1 MRKCDFFKGVI
12 SFLVVWLVMAGTT
25 LSAGNP
31 WQRNLEN
38 PVKDLNAL
46 LIGTQ
51 NQDDPCAIT
60 ELPWRE
66 DLENAIAGPPPQLGT
81 CFQGLPL
88 SSQTPF
94 FLFLPESII
103 EGVPNQVQMVQ
114 PAGGFPCYLIFPPI
128 GENIPMENLNVNFK
142 FKPSSPAVGN
152 GAYEIGVIDPSNLNS
167 FSRISYIDVAQQ
179 QVGVWHTREIS
190 FSGHLIDH
198 RYIAIKAPASY
209 RAWFD
214 DFEITMGASCVEP
227 ANANITNISYNAVY
241 LNWEGG
247 VSDPESYIIEYKK
260 DIESV
265 WNEIVV
271 QGNKRNAIIENLDQL
286 TYYDVRI
293 KAACASDT
301 SDYVEFLPL
310 TRCPSY
316 VGQNIGEGTGN
327 TDGNKIPVDFAS
339 RRSFTQQIFLIN
351 EVPTDVH
358 TVTGIAFQCE
368 GEHPEY
374 STRLLTIYLGETDK
388 TTFDGLSAPNWI
400 GARELKQVFNGYAD
414 LSGDGW
420 VNIAF
425 DSIFIYQREKNLAVV
440 VADNTNDLLSTT
452 ARNFYTHDSEAQRTM
467 HWAGDGFVSAS
478 APPGMATAITTYR
491 NNIRLLNCGN
501 FECIP
506 PSYVN
511 VSDINQSGATLT
523 WARVTQNAQYMVEYR
538 EVGENDWTS
547 SGEVELDAP
556 VFTIENGIGN
566 TEYEFRV
573 MTICGYEDLSDWSV
587 TGTFRTSL
595 PSLVLPL
602 RESFDT
608 YTDGTL
614 PFGWMGKAPVAGN
627 EPVIKR
633 ARQDDTTAYH
643 SRFNVLE
650 FKAVASSYSEITL
663 TNLDEQNDITDY
675 EMSLWTRFSENNSSQ
690 FFIVGLMSDPDV
702 ATSFVP
708 VDTIYAEQENI
719 WEYKVVSFADYEGDG
734 SWITL
739 RWMNSGTGT
748 LMVDD
753 IVIDRPSAC
762 DVPIK
767 LEVFEYEGELMLSW
781 DPQNFAGPWIVEYDV
796 TGFEPGTGSNSFE
809 AIGFS
814 DISLLDL
821 ADNTFY
827 DVYVKAKCNDESFSW
842 YSTPFR
848 FRTSQIPGTLP
859 YQSEFTLQAERDNW
873 TFAGD
878 PYKNKWIVG
887 TTGDNTAE
895 NSYSLYVSQD
905 DGNSNNFITNTGN
918 NYSVW
923 TYRDITF
930 EDAYEYQ
937 LSFEW
942 RNPAT
947 VSYIHVYIDS
957 NLTDVVSGTGV
968 IPSTALPVATRL
980 SGHSDW
986 QVVDHILQNN
996 YANKTNRIYFAWET
1010 SWDYHPDVN
1019 PAGTIRNISIIP
1031 MDCPVPSGLQVTDS
1045 TVYTID
1051 LEWNA
1056 NEEERLD
1063 WIVEYGI
1070 TGFDRGTGTMIA
1082 ADTNWCHI
1090 TGLEP
1095 ETRYDF
1101 YVRRFCGEGDTS
1113 AWSVKAIG
1121 KTGQTP
1127 LTVPFTCDFED
1138 DELNKH
1144 WFIVNK
1150 ENGWFIDSAANIA
1163 PERGKTLFVSN
1174 DGGITNAYD
1183 GYTHGTHAIRDV
1195 RFPSVTGGEFILT
1208 FDWRCLGITNRDNE
1222 LKDYMKFYIG
1232 DSLNYVKYSQ
1242 IYPIEIRHRTL
1253 IGDFNGSSDWQQASY
1268 TLPSSYSD
1276 TLVRLILSWRSET
1289 SPNQQPP
1296 AAIDNISILYNSCVS
1311 PKNVNVSNILHN
1323 GAFVTWTQE
1332 DDADHWQVEYK
1343 LKEDEDWT
1351 AIDVN
1356 TYPQHAFTTLT
1367 DSTEYQVR
1375 LRTVCGDGDTSIYS
1389 NIVDFTTLRTPC
1401 SSAQVSVIDITK
1413 SSATATWMRNGDEMG
1428 WDFSYKKSADE
1439 QYGETVFLTDTFFNF
1454 PGLTPDT
1461 EYKINIRTKCDEN
1474 YYSAFA
1480 EFTFRTHDGIGINEV
1495 NAGRNVVIYPNPAQN
1510 KLQVKADAGFET
1522 ISVINLLGQVLHN
1535 GRIMDTQK
1543 LEINVSSYE
1552 SGVYFIRLEGKNG
1565 VVTKKFI
1572 KN

>member
-1 MRKCDFFKGVI
+1 MRKCDFFKGKI
-12 SFLVVWLVMAGTT
+12 SLLVVWLVMAGTT

-38 PVKDLNAL
+38 PVNDLNAF

-60 ELPWRE
+60 ELPWI
-66 DLENAIAGPPPQLGT
+66 ENFENGPQGPHTVGT
-81 CFQGLPL
+81 CFNKIP
-88 SSQTPF
+88 STTSHSPYF
-94 FLFLPESII
+94 FVRPNPII
-103 EGVPNQVQMVQ
+103 EGVANIAQMMK
-114 PAGGFPCYLIFPPI
+114 AGGANPSFLILPPI
-128 GENIPMENLNVNFK
+128 GENIPMENLVVKFK
-142 FKPSSPAVGN
+142 FNPASSAQGN
-152 GAYEIGVIDPSNLNS
+152 GAFEIGVMDPANAGS
-167 FSRISYIDVAQQ
+167 FSRISYLDVSAE

-190 FSGHLIDH
+190 LAGHLIGH
-198 RYIAIKAPASY
+198 RYLAIMAPLNSGDTY
-209 RAWFD
+209 FD
-214 DFEITMGASCVEP
+214 DFEITMQASCVEP
-227 ANANITNISYNAVY
+227 ANVNIANVSYNAVY

-260 DIESV
+260 DTESV

-339 RRSFTQQIFLIN
+339 VRSYTQQIFLMN
-351 EVPTDVH
+351 EVPTDVN

-414 LSGDGW
+414 LSNEGW

-452 ARNFYTHDSEAQRTM
+452 ARSFYTHDSEAQRTM
-467 HWAGDGFVSAS
+467 YWSGTGFVSAI
-478 APPGMATAITTYR
+478 APPSMATAITTNR
-491 NNIRLLNCGN
+491 NNIRLLNCGA

-511 VSDINQSGATLT
+511 VSDINQFGATLS

-538 EVGENDWTS
+538 EVGENDWIS
-547 SGEVELDAP
+547 SGEIALDAP
-556 VFTIENGIGN
+556 VYTIENGMGN

-573 MTICGYEDLSDWSV
+573 MTVCGFGDLSDWSSI
-587 TGTFRTSL
+587 GTFRTSI

-608 YTDGTL
+608 YTEVSL
-614 PFGWMGKAPVAGN
+614 PFGWTAKAPVAAN
-627 EPVIKR
+627 APVIKR
-633 ARQDDTTAYH
+633 ARQDDTSAYH
-643 SRFNVLE
+643 SRFNVLD

-663 TNLDEQNDITDY
+663 TNLDAQYDISDY
-675 EMSLWTRFSENNSSQ
+675 QMSLWTRFSENNSSQ
-690 FFIVGLMSDPDV
+690 LLIVGLMSDPNI

-708 VDTIYAEQENI
+708 VDTLYAEQENT
-719 WEYKVVSFADYEGDG
+719 WEYKVVPFTDYEGQG

-762 DVPIK
+762 DVPVK
-767 LEVFEYEGELMLSW
+767 LEVSKYEGELMLSW
-781 DPQNFAGPWIVEYDV
+781 DPQNFGGPWIVEYDV
-796 TGFEPGTGSNSFE
+796 TGFEPGTGRNTLE
-809 AIGFS
+809 AGTFS
-814 DISLLDL
+814 DIQLVNLE
-821 ADNTFY
+821 DNAFY
-827 DVYVKAKCNDESFSW
+827 DVYVKAKCNDEAFSW
-842 YSTPFR
+842 YSAPCR
-848 FRTSQIPGTLP
+848 FRTSQIPDTLP
-859 YQSEFTLQAERDNW
+859 YQSDFTLQAERDSW
-873 TFAGD
+873 TFAGELYEND
-878 PYKNKWIVG
+878 WVIG
-887 TTGDNTAE
+887 TEGNNTSE
-895 NSYSLYVSQD
+895 NTYSLYVSN
-905 DGNSNNFITNTGN
+905 DGGVTNNFIINTV
-918 NYSVW
+918 SSSSIWV
-923 TYRDITF
+923 YRDIDF
-930 EDAYEYQ
+930 DDQAREYQ
-937 LSFEW
+937 ISFEW
-942 RNPAT
+942 RNPSSF
-947 VSYIHVYIDS
+947 SYISVYIDT
-957 NLTDVVSGTGV
+957 NLVDVISGPGV
-968 IPSTALPVATRL
+968 IPSTALPIATRL
-980 SGHSDW
+980 SANSDW
-986 QVVDHILQNN
+986 QNVNYILPDHYGNKINRLYFQWFTPSGNN
-996 YANKTNRIYFAWET
+996 
-1010 SWDYHPDVN
+1010 PDVA
-1019 PAGTIRNISIIP
+1019 PAGTIRNIAIVP
-1031 MDCPVPSGLQVTDS
+1031 MDCPVPTGLQGKHPTAN
-1045 TVYTID
+1045 TVD
-1051 LEWNA
+1051 LEWLA
-1056 NEEERLD
+1056 EDEDDAE
-1063 WIVEYGI
+1063 WIIEYGI
-1070 TGFDRGTGTMIA
+1070 TGFTKGSGNLIET
-1082 ADTNWCHI
+1082 DTNWYQV
-1090 TGLEP
+1090 TGLDP
-1095 ETRYDF
+1095 ETWYDF
-1101 YVRRFCGEGDTS
+1101 YVRTFCGEGDTS
-1113 AWSVKAIG
+1113 TWSLKATV

-1127 LTVPFTCDFED
+1127 LLVPFICDFED
-1138 DELNKH
+1138 DNLNKH
-1144 WFIVNK
+1144 WLIANK
-1150 ENGWFIDSAANIA
+1150 ENGWFIGSATNID
-1163 PERGKTLFVSN
+1163 PEKGKTLYISN
-1174 DGGITNAYD
+1174 DEGLTNAYE
-1183 GYTHGTHAIRDV
+1183 GYTYGTYAIRDV

-1208 FDWRCLGITNRDNE
+1208 FDWRCLGQENQ
-1222 LKDYMKFYIG
+1222 DYMELSIG
-1232 DSLNYVKYSQ
+1232 DSILYLNENNVLL
-1242 IYPIEIRHRTL
+1242 PNGIRYITSIARL
-1253 IGDFNGSSDWQQASY
+1253 NGSSDWSQSTY
-1268 TLPSSYSD
+1268 TLPSFYSD
-1276 TLVRLILSWRSET
+1276 TMVRLVLDWRSNV
-1289 SPNQQPP
+1289 SQDNQPP
-1296 AAIDNISILYNSCVS
+1296 AAIDNISITYNSCVS
-1311 PKNVNVSNILHN
+1311 PKNINVSNIRHN

-1351 AIDVN
+1351 VIDIN
-1356 TYPQHAFTTLT
+1356 TYPQHAFNTLT
-1367 DSTEYQVR
+1367 DSSEYQIR

-1389 NIVDFTTLRTPC
+1389 SIIDFTTLRTPC
-1401 SSAQVSVIDITK
+1401 SSAQVSVIEITK
-1413 SSATATWMRNGDEMG
+1413 SSATATWRRNGDEMG

-1454 PGLTPDT
+1454 SGLTPDT
-1461 EYKINIRTKCDEN
+1461 EYKINIRTKCDDN

-1480 EFTFRTHDGIGINEV
+1480 EFTFRTDDETGINEI

-1522 ISVINLLGQVLHN
+1522 INVINLLGQVLYT
-1535 GRIMDTQK
+1535 GRITDTQK